1 MKDEQQ
7 IEPAAPV
14 AARRHAMPA
23 VAAFVDLCRQA
34 YGSDMVDAQMAMAQQ
49 AKREYAAV
57 LEQRGPEEAARWH
70 LRHGHLCTFYAEEGG
85 RCIGMPSPWGH
96 NKP

>member
-7 IEPAAPV
+7 IEQAAPV

-34 YGSDMVDAQMAMAQQ
+34 YGSEMVDAQMAQAQQ
-49 AKREYAAV
+49 AKRDHAAV
-57 LEQRGPEEAARWH
+57 LRDRGPEAAARWH
-70 LRHGHLCTFYAEEGG
+70 LLHGNRCTFYAEEGG
-85 RCIGMPSPWGH
+85 RSIGMPSPWGLD
-96 NKP
+96 KS